1 MEKKVFFKIHFTQ
14 FWICVWD
21 YHDAILFAKLR
32 FQTMSRPREKEAG
45 VFKFLIRFVEH
56 FQTSPFSWSIS
67 VDRRLNCRNK
77 AASSNLSEIVWMLC
91 YVRRL
96 LISEIPGG
104 WKQTI
109 RQWRGFYSRGQPLFP
124 RKHLRDT
131 RGTIISG
138 KTFTSTRR

>member
-1 MEKKVFFKIHFTQ
+1 MEKKSVFQNSFNTILDL
-14 FWICVWD
+14 CLRLSRC
-21 YHDAILFAKLR
+21 ILFAKLR
-32 FQTMSRPREKEAG
+32 FQTMSRPREKVAG
-45 VFKFLIRFVEH
+45 VFKFFIRFVEH

-77 AASSNLSEIVWMLC
+77 AASSNLSEVVWMLC